1 MAKIIKANGDTQEV
15 EPKNGTDFSL
25 KEVQKIV
32 GGYMQL
38 LATKDGKIMVID
50 EDGKL
55 KQKPK
60 NKEATKLYIYGE
72 HDHIVGDALICEHGQ
87 IT

>member
-1 MAKIIKANGDTQEV
+1 
-15 EPKNGTDFSL
+15 
-25 KEVQKIV
+25 
-32 GGYMQL
+32 MQL